1 MARVRIAHLAL
12 LLLLSA
18 TPAAAAGK
26 ATDVNL
32 VTAIDVSGSVDG
44 YAERLELL
52 GMAEALEHPAV
63 LQAIASGPRRRIGF
77 TVFTWSSA
85 GNAFL
90 ELVPWTV
97 IASPEDAARAAH
109 ALRAAHNLPPQFYA
123 QPWRSAQRRP
133 WVPGLATDIS
143 ATIEHGIELL
153 QAAPFATA
161 RRVINVC
168 ANGQDNVGIGPEPAR
183 DRAAAGGIGI
193 NAVVLSRRE
202 DLARYF
208 EEHVRIG
215 PHAFVIEAR
224 ELSDLTAAMLR
235 KFVTEIAGRRPEP

>member
-1 MARVRIAHLAL
+1 MQCIGIAPITS
-12 LLLLSA
+12 LLLLSV
-18 TPAAAAGK
+18 TPAAAVEK
-26 ATDVNL
+26 LTDVNL

-44 YAERLELL
+44 HAERLELL
-52 GMAEALEHPAV
+52 GMADALEHPAV

-123 QPWRSAQRRP
+123 RPWRSAQRRP

-183 DRAAAGGIGI
+183 DRAAAGGIGL
-193 NAVVLSRRE
+193 NAVVRARRGE
-202 DLARYF
+202 QARNF
-208 EEHVRIG
+208 GEHVRIG
-215 PHAFVIEAR
+215 PHAFVIQAR
-224 ELSDLTAAMLR
+224 VLTALTQAMLR
-235 KFVTEIAGRRPEP
+235 KIDTEIAGRRPEP